1 MIVGICGNAGSGKDT
16 AADILIAKH
25 GFVRVAFADVMKRF
39 CHEVFDFTVDQL
51 WGPSESRNRPDDRYK
66 RSNGEPLTPRHA
78 LQQLGTNWGRECFPD
93 VWINYAIRISNRLA
107 LGGCRYEATYGIVS
121 DTGASP
127 TNVVV
132 SDCRFANEV
141 TAIKRSG
148 GKVARIHRP
157 AFDNVPAVSQHVSE
171 TELNEIPMHEFDW
184 FLDNS
189 GTLESLERNVD
200 FFVQQCVR
208 VPG

>member
-16 AADILIAKH
+16 AADILIARH

-39 CHEVFDFTVDQL
+39 CHEVFDFTVDQM

-93 VWINYAIRISNRLA
+93 VWINYAIRVADRLA
-107 LGGCRYEATYGIVS
+107 LGGCHYEPTYGIVS
-121 DTGASP
+121 NPGAAC
-127 TNVVV
+127 TDVVI
-132 SDCRFANEV
+132 SDCRFMNEV
-141 TAIKRSG
+141 EAIKRASG
-148 GKVARIHRP
+148 QVVRISRHP
-157 AFDNVPAVSQHVSE
+157 PDHIEDSHISE
-171 TELNEIPMHEFDW
+171 TELQTIPQHYFSW
-184 FLDNS
+184 FVDNS
-189 GTLESLERNVD
+189 GTLETLERNVD
-200 FFVQQCVR
+200 FFVRQCVR